1 MFLFSPVIPTITLIA
16 QMFFDYATLK
26 RRYHLRTHLLVW
38 GGAIALVYSVFFLM
52 NYYQVQNYICYYL
65 LTLVY
70 IFAFMHLFEGKAPIK
85 LFVYF
90 SFWQITS
97 FLSSTCQCIASFIVG
112 NQEGEKALYY
122 ALYIL
127 CLVLLAPAY
136 IIKCRKWIQ
145 KNLYILE
152 KGNPAYT
159 LFPIIIFIL
168 FVSLFGP
175 INYDARLLSFLKMLL
190 FEAAVIFEYY
200 LLLSQIE
207 AVQQRTRIEE
217 QFSSS
222 EKMLLLQKKYYGQ
235 VEESTMLQR
244 QMVHDLRHHLV
255 AIAEMCREKD
265 CDSIENYINSLLKRN
280 DAISSRRFCKN
291 ITINAI
297 LSGYITM
304 AEKEGIA
311 VMVDVDFPE
320 DLDINSYDLCTIL
333 GNSIENAIEAN
344 RRISRDHSLYEQR
357 SIHLR
362 SRVNNGK
369 LVIRI
374 ENTCKEKPIFKKG
387 VLLSSK
393 GALGGIGTQSIK
405 NVVERYNGS
414 MSTEYIN
421 NCFVLIII
429 LIQCPGCA

>member
-16 QMFFDYATLK
+16 HMFFDYATLE
-26 RRYHLRTHLLVW
+26 RRFRLRTHLLVW
-38 GGAIALVYSVFFLM
+38 GGAIVCVYGGFFLM
-52 NYYQVQNYICYYL
+52 NYYHVQNYSCYYL
-65 LTLVY
+65 LTTVY
-70 IFAFMHLFEGKAPIK
+70 VGAFMHLFEGKAAIK

-97 FLSSTCQCIASFIVG
+97 FLSSTCHCFAIMIFG
-112 NQEGEKALYY
+112 NHDGKKALYY
-122 ALYIL
+122 VLYLL
-127 CLVLLAPAY
+127 CLMLFTPAY
-136 IIKCRKWIQ
+136 IIKCRKWIK

-159 LFPIIIFIL
+159 LFPVIIFIL
-168 FVSLFGP
+168 FILLFGP
-175 INYDARLLSFLKMLL
+175 INYNAKLLSLLKMLL
-190 FEAAVIFEYY
+190 FEVAVIFTYY

-217 QFSSS
+217 QLSSS
-222 EKMLLLQKKYYGQ
+222 EKILLLQKKYYGQ

-255 AIAEMCREKD
+255 AIAEMCQEKD
-265 CDSIENYINSLLKRN
+265 YASIETYINSLLKRN
-280 DAISSRRFCKN
+280 DAISFRRFCKN
-291 ITINAI
+291 STVNAI

-320 DLDINSYDLCTIL
+320 ALDINSYDLCTIL

-344 RRISRDHSLYEQR
+344 QRIGQEDILYELR

-374 ENTCKEKPIFKKG
+374 ENTCKDMPLIKKG

-393 GALGGIGTQSIK
+393 GELGGIGTQSIR

-414 MSTEYIN
+414 MSTEYTN
-421 NCFVLIII
+421 NCFILIII
-429 LIQCPGCA
+429 LILSPGST